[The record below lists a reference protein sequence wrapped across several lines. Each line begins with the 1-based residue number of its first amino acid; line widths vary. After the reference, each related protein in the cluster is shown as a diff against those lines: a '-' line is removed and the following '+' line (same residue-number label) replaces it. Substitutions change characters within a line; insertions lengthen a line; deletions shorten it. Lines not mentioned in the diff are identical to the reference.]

1 VKKLVN
7 GVSIGETLLLPLIV
21 ERSELLLLL
30 VRRSDRFYDLIVVAT
45 DPEMGLR
52 HHPVNAALGA
62 KNSKTSNNGR
72 GGGDDGGDDN
82 DSAGIHFRTC
92 LAINEIEKKLAIDDV
107 FWSAVYNLT
116 VRAIIHRLLS
126 SPIFFKFQLAD
137 SLTDSLM
144 HSCPPGS
151 CVGGR
156 CVR

>member
-1 VKKLVN
+1 MN

-62 KNSKTSNNGR
+62 KNSKTSNNG

-126 SPIFFKFQLAD
+126 SPIFFLFQLAD